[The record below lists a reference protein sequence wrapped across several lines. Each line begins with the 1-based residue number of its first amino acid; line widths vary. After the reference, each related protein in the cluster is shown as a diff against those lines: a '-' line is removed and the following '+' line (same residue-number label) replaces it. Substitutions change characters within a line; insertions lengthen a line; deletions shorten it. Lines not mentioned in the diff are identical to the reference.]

1 MHCGRPTSASK
12 MGLRLT
18 RKPPGSGRRFVR
30 PLPGDPA
37 TATCLGPTR
46 LSRELTRRRPS
57 AHSNA
62 RRTFPLT
69 PSQEGAMKL
78 RLFHLSFLFALAV
91 PGLAQADETASQTGP
106 LGKVSFP
113 TSCDPKVQPAFER
126 AVAMLHS
133 FWYSAGEKAFRDVL
147 KDDPQCAIATWG
159 IASILMSNPLA
170 GQGASPK
177 GAEAAQAAIDEGRR
191 IGAKT
196 ERERGYI
203 EAVAAYYKDFATRPE
218 KERQASRAKAYEAL
232 ARRYPTDDEAQIFY
246 ALYTAGTQTQAD
258 QTYAAYLKAAA
269 ILEDEFKKYPD
280 HPGVAHYLIHSYDA
294 PPLADKGVVAARPYA
309 TIAPA
314 APHALHMPSHI
325 FTRVGSWQES
335 AATNARS
342 KEVAKAGNEPDEAY
356 HAVDYMVYADLQLAR
371 DAEARRAIDE
381 AMKIAGAIPRF
392 VAPYAIAAMPARYAF
407 ERGAWQE
414 AAKLQPTGSTYPF
427 VESITYFARSVGAAR
442 SGDLPAARKDAEQ
455 LESFH
460 KALLAAKNTY
470 WATEVEI
477 QRLAAAGWIALGEGK
492 SEEALKFM
500 RAAADLEDSNEKHI
514 VTPGRVVPAREVRA
528 EMPLEAKQPEAAL
541 KEFEASQRREPNRF
555 RNYAGAA
562 RAAEMAGDRTKAAA
576 YYQKLVVLAKDA
588 DTARPELVS
597 AKKFA
602 LR

>member
-1 MHCGRPTSASK
+1 
-12 MGLRLT
+12 
-18 RKPPGSGRRFVR
+18 
-30 PLPGDPA
+30 
-37 TATCLGPTR
+37 
-46 LSRELTRRRPS
+46 
-57 AHSNA
+57 
-62 RRTFPLT
+62 
-69 PSQEGAMKL
+69 MKL
-78 RLFHLSFLFALAV
+78 RLFHLSFLFSLTLQV
-91 PGLAQADETASQTGP
+91 PAQAHDADSQTGP

-177 GAEAAQAAIDEGRR
+177 GAEQAQAAIDEGRR
-191 IGAKT
+191 VGAKT
-196 ERERGYI
+196 ERERDYI

-232 ARRYPTDDEAQIFY
+232 AQRYPADDEAQIFY

-294 PPLADKGVVAARPYA
+294 PPIADKGLIAARRYA
-309 TIAPA
+309 TIAPD

-342 KEVAKAGNEPDEAY
+342 REVAKAGNEPDEAY
-356 HAVDYMVYADLQLAR
+356 HASDYMVYADLQLAR

-381 AMKIAGAIPRF
+381 AMKVGGASSRF

-407 ERGAWQE
+407 ERGAWQD
-414 AAKLQPTGSTYPF
+414 AAKLQPSGSTYPF
-427 VESITYFARSVGAAR
+427 VEAITYFARSVGAAR
-442 SGDLPAARKDAEQ
+442 SGDLAAARKDAEQ

-460 KALLAAKNTY
+460 KALLTANNTY

-500 RAAADLEDSNEKHI
+500 RAAADLEDHNEKHI
-514 VTPGRVVPAREVRA
+514 VTPGRIVPARELLG
-528 EMPLEAKQPEAAL
+528 EMLLEVKQPDAAL

-555 RNYAGAA
+555 RNYLGSA
-562 RAAEMAGDRTKAAA
+562 RAAEMAGDRAKATG
-576 YYQKLVVLAKDA
+576 YYQKLVALAKDA